1 MQNDLKDILTLPSD
15 KHSIKEAVLTLF
27 FKNPFEDFQSFTV
40 FYDKSLK
47 SLFSKKEEIFNHQVE
62 LEPSKA
68 SITRK
73 EAKLSSYRLY
83 RVNNNSTDLLVQVV
97 NEFNRHYISFHCLD
111 YKRWQDFKSDFIEI
125 LKVLGLWVDESNYVV
140 AFSLHYI
147 DQMSVNDDKI
157 PLDLIFN
164 NESSLLPSGIF
175 KSKNSFLVFN
185 SEKES
190 ENDKYDFFDRI
201 ELKIQGKEIF
211 ISHNSIIP
219 IEEQESFK
227 DFIRSSIC
235 LEKIEHAHQHNKNL
249 LKDILS
255 TEVQRIIGLV

>member
-1 MQNDLKDILTLPSD
+1 MDNHLKDILILPSD
-15 KHSIKEAVLTLF
+15 SHSIKEAVLTVFL
-27 FKNPFEDFQSFTV
+27 KNSFENFEAFEIFYNQSLGSIFNKKEAIHNFQVEFEP
-40 FYDKSLK
+40 LK
-47 SLFSKKEEIFNHQVE
+47 SSMTRR
-62 LEPSKA
+62 EP
-68 SITRK
+68 
-73 EAKLSSYRLY
+73 KLSSYKLY
-83 RVNNNSTDLLVQVV
+83 RIRNNGTDLLVQVV
-97 NEFNRHYISFHCLD
+97 NELNRNYISFHCLN
-111 YKRWQDFKSDFIEI
+111 YNSWQDFKSDFIKI